1 MGAFNPFPVMQ
12 DFEGEMNISRIFGDH
27 SFFFDV
33 ATDQE
38 IENFQWEL
46 ESRGIDDD
54 EVQEL
59 LCAIDVN
66 MGAFEK
72 TAADYVDSIVGALPL
87 EWLEVFDLEFTEVGH
102 DIGGWGVVPIYC
114 HVTFDAER
122 AADMLLERG
131 ITELNDGRDIPGF
144 FRTADDVRWC
154 VAEVMRIAAD
164 ECHDDL
170 HNSALETFCDM
181 AGELVDIP
189 AAVIDRVYG

>member
-1 MGAFNPFPVMQ
+1 MGVFDPFPVMQ

-54 EVQEL
+54 EAQEL
-59 LCAIDVN
+59 LCAVDVK
-66 MGAFEK
+66 MGTFEK
-72 TAADYVDSIVGALPL
+72 TAADYVDSIVDALPL
-87 EWLEVFDLEFTEVGH
+87 EWLEVFQLEFTEIGH
-102 DIGGWGVVPIYC
+102 DIGGWGVTPIYC
-114 HVTFDAER
+114 HVTFNAAR
-122 AADMLLERG
+122 AADMLRERG
-131 ITELNDGRDIPGF
+131 INRLDDGRDIPGF
-144 FRTADDVRWC
+144 LRTADDVRWC

-170 HNSALETFCDM
+170 ANSAVETFCGI
-181 AGELVDIP
+181 AHELVEIP